1 MHLYSFRF
9 KKEQHNMANE
19 VETMPDSPEKVRDLV
34 RERYG
39 KAATR
44 KTGCCG
50 GSNPESLA
58 KSIGYSG
65 DEIASVP
72 DGANLGLGCGNPTAL
87 AALQPGE
94 TVLDLGAGAG
104 FDALLAAPRV
114 GPTGRVIGV
123 DMTPEMLERARIN
136 AVEAGFAGTVEFR
149 EGTIEE
155 LPVAAGSVDVIISN
169 CVINLSPDKPA
180 GFKEAFRVLKP
191 GGRLAV
197 SDILLSEPLPEEI
210 RELAAGY
217 VACLSGAL
225 VESEYVDAMTAAGF
239 EDVRW
244 TRTPAS
250 MLFDSSTL
258 DPEALAIAEQV
269 GGDRLRELA
278 DTVWSYRLEARKP

>member
-1 MHLYSFRF
+1 MSNKL
-9 KKEQHNMANE
+9 
-19 VETMPDSPEKVRDLV
+19 ETMPDNPEKVRDLV

-39 KAATR
+39 KAAS
-44 KTGCCG
+44 KQSGGCCG
-50 GSNPESLA
+50 SNAESLA
-58 KSIGYSG
+58 KSIGYSRE
-65 DEIASVP
+65 EIESAP
-72 DGANLGLGCGNPTAL
+72 EGANLGLGCGNPTAL

-94 TVLDLGAGAG
+94 TVLDLGSGAG
-104 FDALLAAPRV
+104 FDALIAAPRV

-136 AVEAGFAGTVEFR
+136 AVQAGYAGTVEFR
-149 EGTIEE
+149 EGTIEA
-155 LPVAAGSVDVIISN
+155 LPVAAGTVDVIISN

-180 GFKEAFRVLKP
+180 VFREAFRVLKP

-197 SDILLSEPLPEEI
+197 SDILLSEPLPEDI

-225 VESEYVDAMTAAGF
+225 VESEYLDAMTSAGF
-239 EDVRW
+239 EDIRW

-258 DPEALAIAEQV
+258 DPEALAIAQQV
-269 GGDRLRELA
+269 GSDRLRELA